1 MEHDYR
7 LLYRSPGSMEE
18 KSGCTGAEMNAS
30 GICRILLP
38 GRLDRNQWS
47 LFGIGEPDIEETLP

>member
-1 MEHDYR
+1 
-7 LLYRSPGSMEE
+7 MEE

-47 LFGIGEPDIEETLP
+47 LFGIGESDIEETLP

>member
-1 MEHDYR
+1 MEHDCR

-18 KSGCTGAEMNAS
+18 KNGCTGAEMNAS

-38 GRLDRNQWS
+38 GRLDRDQRN
-47 LFGIGEPDIEETLP
+47 LFRVGEPDIEETLP